1 LEVDVDYEFSRN
13 SFDDS
18 YRIVFSMGHE
28 AMGRWLLDELG
39 TDLNEV
45 DAWLATF
52 TQLRQEQQWR
62 GHTFTLTA
70 NPEEV
75 VVMANAMLQT
85 PSDEATDT
93 LSAQDLQF
101 YDQESSAACGYED
114 FLAMLE
120 AYRDFI
126 ARYGRRTR

>member
-1 LEVDVDYEFSRN
+1 MEVDVDYEFSRN

-28 AMGRWLLDELG
+28 AIGRWLFDEVG
-39 TDLNEV
+39 TELSHVEQYV
-45 DAWLATF
+45 EALA
-52 TQLRQEQQWR
+52 QLENEQQWR

-70 NPEEV
+70 NKDEV

-85 PSDEATDT
+85 PSDEAQAT
-93 LSAQDLQF
+93 LSAQALTF
-101 YDQESSAACGYED
+101 YDQESCAACGYDD
-114 FLAMLE
+114 FMEMLS

-126 ARYGRRTR
+126 IRYGRR